1 MSKLYRSHSKYTISG
16 NALKAAVGKKTYDE
30 MHPIGAGIEKQEQA
44 ADAAEQAAAD
54 AAGKPAIPLPDEEE
68 LARIRRRR
76 AARRTGGRDSTILA
90 GEDTFG
96 PG

>member
-1 MSKLYRSHSKYTISG
+1 MAKLHRQVKKYSVG
-16 NALKAAVGKKTYDE
+16 ERVQQAALGDETYNQL
-30 MHPIGAGIEKQEQA
+30 HPIGTSMVQQE
-44 ADAAEQAAAD
+44 DAAKAAEAAA
-54 AAGKPAIPLPDEEE
+54 ATEASKPAIPLPDEEE

-90 GEDTFG
+90 GDETFG